1 MAAPVK
7 PETAEEKLVKP
18 SAIQRGAAAAREA
31 VATGQQANELE
42 EPEIAEKPAKT
53 VTIDLGGEG
62 KPPSVVEEEE
72 TPPVKPGEEQEEEEE
87 QKEGE
92 TKEGEEEQQPEA
104 IVIALPELRRGQDPI
119 ELEVDEQE
127 VADAINA
134 LIKGNARRDQFN
146 RAMEDVQTQREEL
159 ATVEDMLLVD
169 PVNFVI
175 DHVNPQVRT
184 QIALHLMSLPEVY
197 EEVVKQFTGPE
208 GEEVDREKIAL
219 RLRSERTERK
229 SESVP
234 EIQARANARSQGRII
249 ANAVEQMIPDTFED
263 DDAASLRDDMLR
275 DLRDYVDQNNVTSL
289 RPDELPGILERR
301 LLQYGIEPEE
311 AAELLSANAPAPIR
325 GRSPSRSTAGG
336 KNGGAPARSAGQR
349 FKQGAEN
356 RRRAAAVPG
365 TGAGAPPTRITLPAG
380 QTIEQRVAS
389 MRETFGIPKK

>member
-197 EEVVKQFTGPE
+197 KEVVKQFTGPE

-234 EIQARANARSQGRII
+234 EIQARANARSQG
-249 ANAVEQMIPDTFED
+249 
-263 DDAASLRDDMLR
+263 
-275 DLRDYVDQNNVTSL
+275 
-289 RPDELPGILERR
+289 
-301 LLQYGIEPEE
+301 
-311 AAELLSANAPAPIR
+311 
-325 GRSPSRSTAGG
+325 
-336 KNGGAPARSAGQR
+336 
-349 FKQGAEN
+349 
-356 RRRAAAVPG
+356 
-365 TGAGAPPTRITLPAG
+365 
-380 QTIEQRVAS
+380 
-389 MRETFGIPKK
+389 